1 VESQIGS
8 DIAKLLG
15 NLGKSKA
22 SATQSGSQSEAGSSF
37 KRALVASERL
47 QAKDVTGKPLPG
59 ASPTEAASPTEEVA
73 TPAPDTGRLKEL
85 QPSAGAPASQ
95 SRTTTPM
102 PEFDLVVTGGPAE
115 RPVIVDLARKS
126 GFSPAAVENIFSL
139 RVNDSE
145 TGTLPQ
151 KSLTLAVAQTLLDW
165 SSTNLKRTV
174 DPSQVQATVDPSQ
187 VQATVDPSQVQA
199 TIDRSQ
205 VQQTVDVSKVQQT
218 VDLSQMQ
225 QTVDLFAL
233 KKAMN
238 DGLKDVSG
246 SVLLPDESVDQASIA
261 ELVNAVA
268 SVLKPLLSQSAD
280 KGESP
285 AAPASGTAAHELSSK
300 IQVAVGPA
308 VERWVASHL
317 PVEEAETS
325 RELLLS
331 RLTTAVTPLISDSTA
346 AVDRVVAQ
354 NPLEQNSQEMLVL
367 TRQLQSTLASW
378 VTQSMRT
385 EQGAAVP
392 EQWVR
397 ELAGSLAPE
406 VAGWAAKPSE
416 DRPGVMQL
424 AARISPVIEQA
435 MQTVPALAQVALSGA
450 SQESYSGTAI
460 SEISPRQSASIISA
474 PIMGL
479 SGVTQSQLSAAK
491 NAAVSQPERI
501 SLTVTGPSWEID
513 GADSKRAVARLMQGV
528 LPSKTPS
535 PSEVAGVSQG
545 TLERFAVRGAG
556 MGSGDGTGPV
566 RSDLTIGTEKGKT
579 DKSLDIKGGSLET
592 AATLRNV
599 VTARS
604 LELARMIPQVAK
616 PLAGA
621 PEVPSQLSSAGSI
634 PSEGTDSSAP
644 RLAAQSELS
653 FRQAMTTNERPA
665 LSDAAR
671 ANQFSPSQSMPG
683 REMASRAI
691 SEALGQRL
699 AANIAAGHYRL
710 TFNVTPKE
718 LGAIDVVMEMRD
730 GRLDAQI
737 SASNAVTR
745 DLLGDSLPR
754 LREALQQTGIN
765 LAQLQV
771 SSDAQQNGAH
781 GGDGKD
787 EMAQE
792 RFGNEGL
799 LAESSEE
806 LISEDIEL
814 GLDPASVDFWA

>member
-59 ASPTEAASPTEEVA
+59 ASPTEAASPTEVA

-187 VQATVDPSQVQA
+187 VQATIDP
-199 TIDRSQ
+199 SQ

-225 QTVDLFAL
+225 QTVDLVAL

-285 AAPASGTAAHELSSK
+285 VAPASGTAAHELSSK

-450 SQESYSGTAI
+450 SQESYSGTAT

-528 LPSKTPS
+528 LPSKIPS
-535 PSEVAGVSQG
+535 PSELAGVSQG

-579 DKSLDIKGGSLET
+579 DKSLDIKSGSLET
-592 AATLRNV
+592 ATTLRNV

-671 ANQFSPSQSMPG
+671 ANQFSLSQSMPG

-710 TFNVTPKE
+710 TFNVNPKE

-730 GRLDAQI
+730 DRLDAQI

-781 GGDGKD
+781 SGDGKE

-806 LISEDIEL
+806 LISEDLEL

>member
-59 ASPTEAASPTEEVA
+59 ASPTEAASPTEVA
-73 TPAPDTGRLKEL
+73 RPAPETGRLKEL

-95 SRTTTPM
+95 FRTTTPM

-126 GFSPAAVENIFSL
+126 GFSPAAVENLFSL
-139 RVNDSE
+139 RVNDAE

-165 SSTNLKRTV
+165 SSTNLKQTVDSSQAQQTV
-174 DPSQVQATVDPSQ
+174 DP
-187 VQATVDPSQVQA
+187 
-199 TIDRSQ
+199 SQ

-225 QTVDLFAL
+225 QSVDLFAL

-285 AAPASGTAAHELSSK
+285 EAPANGAAAHELSSK

-331 RLTTAVTPLISDSTA
+331 RLTTAVTPLISDATT

-397 ELAGSLAPE
+397 EFAGSLAPE

-435 MQTVPALAQVALSGA
+435 MRTVPALAQVASSGA
-450 SQESYSGTAI
+450 SQELFSGTAT
-460 SEISPRQSASIISA
+460 SEISPRQSASIVSA

-479 SGVTQSQLSAAK
+479 SDVTPSQLSAAK

-535 PSEVAGVSQG
+535 PSELAGVSQG

-566 RSDLTIGTEKGKT
+566 RYDLTIGTEKGKT

-592 AATLRNV
+592 ATTLRNV

-634 PSEGTDSSAP
+634 LSEGTDSSAP

-653 FRQAMTTNERPA
+653 FRQAMTTNERPG

-671 ANQFSPSQSMPG
+671 ANQFSLSQSMPG

>member
-59 ASPTEAASPTEEVA
+59 ASPTEAASPTEVA

-139 RVNDSE
+139 CVNDSE

-592 AATLRNV
+592 ATTLRNV

>member
-1 VESQIGS
+1 MESQIGS

-59 ASPTEAASPTEEVA
+59 ASPTEAASPTEVA

-165 SSTNLKRTV
+165 SSTNLKR
-174 DPSQVQATVDPSQ
+174 
-187 VQATVDPSQVQA
+187 TVDPSQVQA

-592 AATLRNV
+592 ATTLRNV

>member
-1 VESQIGS
+1 MESQIGS

-59 ASPTEAASPTEEVA
+59 ASPTEAASPTEVA

-139 RVNDSE
+139 RVNDGE

-174 DPSQVQATVDPSQ
+174 DPSQVQATVDP
-187 VQATVDPSQVQA
+187 
-199 TIDRSQ
+199 SQ

-579 DKSLDIKGGSLET
+579 DKSLDIKGGSLERAT
-592 AATLRNV
+592 TLRNV

>member
-1 VESQIGS
+1 VDSQIGT

-59 ASPTEAASPTEEVA
+59 ASPTEAASPTEVA

-187 VQATVDPSQVQA
+187 VQVTVDPSQVQA

-460 SEISPRQSASIISA
+460 SEISPRQSASIVSA

-592 AATLRNV
+592 ATTLRNV

>member
-59 ASPTEAASPTEEVA
+59 ASPTEAASPTEVA

-199 TIDRSQ
+199 TIDPSQ

-285 AAPASGTAAHELSSK
+285 AAPASGRAAHELSSK
-300 IQVAVGPA
+300 IQAAVGPA

-450 SQESYSGTAI
+450 SQESYSGTAT

-592 AATLRNV
+592 ATTLRNV

>member
-1 VESQIGS
+1 MESQIGS

-59 ASPTEAASPTEEVA
+59 ASPTEAASPTEVA

-174 DPSQVQATVDPSQ
+174 DPSQVQVTVDPSQ

>member
-59 ASPTEAASPTEEVA
+59 ASPTEAASPTEVA

-174 DPSQVQATVDPSQ
+174 DPSQVQATVDP
-187 VQATVDPSQVQA
+187 
-199 TIDRSQ
+199 SQ